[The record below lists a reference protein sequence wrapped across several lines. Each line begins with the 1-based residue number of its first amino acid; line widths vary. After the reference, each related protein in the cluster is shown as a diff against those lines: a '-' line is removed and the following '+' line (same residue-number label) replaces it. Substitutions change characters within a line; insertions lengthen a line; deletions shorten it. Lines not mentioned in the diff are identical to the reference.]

1 MGSPSCLDGSMQ
13 AARSFA
19 AWYDAHLTTSPIV
32 TKSVTSCGLFGVG
45 DGLAQGI
52 EGGEG
57 VDASRLARRPRPRE
71 ASERSS
77 R

>member
-1 MGSPSCLDGSMQ
+1 MQ